1 MRADAYVCTDSSEAQ
16 RETSDEMT
24 DSDYAIRADGLT
36 KRYGA
41 VCAVDNVSLHVGHGE
56 IYAFLGLNGA
66 GKTTTI
72 RMLLGMIR
80 PSAGAAH
87 LLGKPV
93 HPDARALWT
102 QVGYL
107 VETPHAYPE
116 LTVRENLEVFR
127 RLRGLRD
134 AHVVDRTIE
143 RLALTPY
150 ADRRAGTLSLGN
162 AQRLGLAKALLHD
175 PALLLLDEPANGLDP
190 AGVVEVRELLRELA
204 HERGVTIFLSSHLLG
219 EVARI
224 ATRFGVIHQGRLL
237 EELSAAEMERQRAR
251 WLLVD
256 ARDRAGARAM
266 LNAAGLV
273 VEGCAGNESRGNESS
288 ELAGALRLSDAHAIA
303 HPEEVARQ
311 LIEQGVDLTRL
322 SVEEEDLESQFL
334 RLVGATPTTPK
345 GGEHVR

>member
-1 MRADAYVCTDSSEAQ
+1 
-16 RETSDEMT
+16 MT
-24 DSDYAIRADGLT
+24 DSGGAIRADGLT

-41 VCAVDNVSLHVGHGE
+41 VRAVDNVSLRVGRGE

-80 PSAGAAH
+80 PSAGAAF
-87 LLGKPV
+87 LLGQPV
-93 HPDARALWT
+93 HPDARALWA

-134 AHVVDRTIE
+134 IHVVDRTIE
-143 RLALTPY
+143 RLGLSPY

-204 HERGVTIFLSSHLLG
+204 QERGVTIFLSSHLLG

-237 EELSAAEMERQRAR
+237 EELSAAEMERQRTR

-256 ARDRAGARAM
+256 ARDRAGARAT

-273 VEGCAGNESRGNESS
+273 VERCAGAGNESSGI
-288 ELAGALRLSDAHAIA
+288 AGALRLSDAHAIA
-303 HPEEVARQ
+303 HPEEVARR
-311 LIEQGVDLTRL
+311 LVEQGIDLTRL

-334 RLVGATPTTPK
+334 RLVGATP
-345 GGEHVR
+345 GGEDHAR

>member
-1 MRADAYVCTDSSEAQ
+1 
-16 RETSDEMT
+16 MT
-24 DSDYAIRADGLT
+24 DRGNAISAERLA

-41 VCAVDNVSLHVGHGE
+41 HCAVDDVSLRVGYGE

-80 PSAGAAH
+80 PTSGAAT
-87 LLGKPV
+87 LLGKRV
-93 HPDARALWT
+93 SADAHELWA

-134 AHVVDRTIE
+134 PKAVERIIE
-143 RLALTPY
+143 RLGLSTY
-150 ADRRAGTLSLGN
+150 ADQRAGTLSLGN
-162 AQRLGLAKALLHD
+162 AQRLGLAKALLHG

-190 AGVVEVRELLRELA
+190 SGVVEVRELLRELA
-204 HERGVTIFLSSHLLG
+204 HEQGVTIFLSSHLLG

-237 EELSAAEMERQRAR
+237 EELSAAEMERQRTR
-251 WLLVD
+251 WLEVD
-256 ARDRAGARAM
+256 ARDRVGARSI
-266 LNAAGLV
+266 LTAAGLV
-273 VEGCAGNESRGNESS
+273 VDSCAGLANERNGM
-288 ELAGALRLSDAHAIA
+288 AGALRLSDAHAIA
-303 HPEEVARQ
+303 HPEEVARR
-311 LIEQGVDLTRL
+311 LVGAGIDLTRL

-334 RLVGATPTTPK
+334 RLVGATL
-345 GGEHVR
+345 GGDNDAC

>member
-1 MRADAYVCTDSSEAQ
+1 VTDGTTDSEPANF
-16 RETSDEMT
+16 
-24 DSDYAIRADGLT
+24 AIHADGLT

-41 VCAVDNVSLHVGHGE
+41 VCAVDHVSLRVGYGE

-80 PSAGAAH
+80 PSAGAAY

-93 HPDARALWT
+93 RPDARALWA

-219 EVARI
+219 
-224 ATRFGVIHQGRLL
+224 VIHQGRLL
-237 EELSAAEMERQRAR
+237 EELSAAEMKRQRAR

-256 ARDRAGARAM
+256 ARDRESARAT

-273 VEGCAGNESRGNESS
+273 VESCAGNESSGNESS

-303 HPEEVARQ
+303 HPEEVARR
-311 LIEQGVDLTRL
+311 LVEQGVDLTRL

-334 RLVGATPTTPK
+334 RLVGAAPR
-345 GGEHVR
+345 GGEGDEHVR

>member
-1 MRADAYVCTDSSEAQ
+1 MRDG
-16 RETSDEMT
+16 MT
-24 DSDYAIRADGLT
+24 DTGYAIRADCLT

-41 VCAVDNVSLHVGHGE
+41 IRAVDNVSLRVGRGE

-72 RMLLGMIR
+72 RMLLGMIQ
-80 PSAGAAH
+80 PTSGVAE
-87 LLGKPV
+87 LLGKSV
-93 HPDARALWT
+93 HADARDLWA

-134 AHVVDRTIE
+134 VKAVERTIV
-143 RLALTPY
+143 RLDLGAY

-175 PALLLLDEPANGLDP
+175 PDLLLLDEPANGLDP
-190 AGVVEVRELLRELA
+190 AGVVEIRELLRELA
-204 HERGVTIFLSSHLLG
+204 HVRGVTIFLSSHLLS

-237 EELSAAEMERQRAR
+237 EELSADEMEQRRAR
-251 WLLVD
+251 WLEVD
-256 ARDRAGARAM
+256 ARDREGARAT
-266 LNAAGLV
+266 LVQAGIAVDGCGDDVNATNGT
-273 VEGCAGNESRGNESS
+273 
-288 ELAGALRLSDAHAIA
+288 AGALRLSDVNAIA
-303 HPEEVARQ
+303 HPEEVARR
-311 LIEQGVDLTRL
+311 LVEQGIDLTRL
-322 SVEEEDLESQFL
+322 SVEEEDLETQFL
-334 RLVGATPTTPK
+334 RLVGATA
-345 GGEHVR
+345 GGDAHAR

>member
-1 MRADAYVCTDSSEAQ
+1 
-16 RETSDEMT
+16 MT
-24 DSDYAIRADGLT
+24 DRDEAIRADGLT

-41 VCAVDNVSLHVGHGE
+41 IPAVEQVSLRVGRGE

-72 RMLLGMIR
+72 RLLLGMIR
-80 PSAGAAH
+80 PSAGAAF
-87 LLGKPV
+87 LLGQSV
-93 HPDARALWT
+93 HADARALWA

-134 AHVVDRTIE
+134 VHVVDRIVE

-190 AGVVEVRELLRELA
+190 AGLVEVRELLRELA

-224 ATRFGVIHQGRLL
+224 ATRFGVLHHGRLL
-237 EELSAAEMERQRAR
+237 EELSAAQMERQRAR
-251 WLLVD
+251 WLLVG
-256 ARDRAGARAM
+256 ARDRAGAHAS
-266 LNAAGLV
+266 LHAAGFV
-273 VEGCAGNESRGNESS
+273 VERCAENASHGVAE
-288 ELAGALRLSDAHAIA
+288 ALCLSDARAIA
-303 HPEEVARQ
+303 HPEEVARR
-311 LIEQGVDLTRL
+311 LVEQGIALTHL
-322 SVEEEDLESQFL
+322 TVEEEDLETQFL
-334 RLVGATPTTPK
+334 RLVGATPQ
-345 GGEHVR
+345 GDAHAR

>member
-1 MRADAYVCTDSSEAQ
+1 MA
-16 RETSDEMT
+16 
-24 DSDYAIRADGLT
+24 DSDYAITADGLT

-41 VCAVDNVSLHVGHGE
+41 IRAVENVSLRVGRGE

-72 RMLLGMIR
+72 RMLLSMIR
-80 PSAGAAH
+80 PCAGVAF

-93 HPDARALWT
+93 HTDARELWQ

-134 AHVVDRTIE
+134 MHVVDRTIE
-143 RLALTPY
+143 RLALAPY

-204 HERGVTIFLSSHLLG
+204 YERGVTIFLSSHLLG

-224 ATRFGVIHQGRLL
+224 ATRFGVIHQGQLL

-256 ARDRAGARAM
+256 VRDRAAAQAT
-266 LNAAGLV
+266 LHAAGLV
-273 VEGCAGNESRGNESS
+273 VENCAGNESRGV
-288 ELAGALRLSDAHAIA
+288 AGALCLSDAHAIA
-303 HPEEVARQ
+303 HPEEVARR
-311 LIEQGVDLTRL
+311 LVEQGIDLIRL

-334 RLVGATPTTPK
+334 RLVGATP
-345 GGEHVR
+345 GGQEYDR

>member
-1 MRADAYVCTDSSEAQ
+1 
-16 RETSDEMT
+16 MT
-24 DSDYAIRADGLT
+24 DTDYAISADGLT

-41 VCAVDNVSLHVGHGE
+41 ITAVDNVSLRVGRGE

-72 RMLLGMIR
+72 RMLLSMIR
-80 PSAGAAH
+80 PSAGMAF
-87 LLGKPV
+87 LLGQPV
-93 HPDARALWT
+93 HADARALWA

-127 RLRGLRD
+127 RLRGLCD
-134 AHVVDRTIE
+134 INVVDRIIK

-256 ARDRAGARAM
+256 ARDRARARAT
-266 LNAAGLV
+266 LNSAGLV
-273 VEGCAGNESRGNESS
+273 VDSCARNESSGNESSGNESS
-288 ELAGALRLSDAHAIA
+288 EMTGALCLSDAHAIA

-311 LIEQGVDLTRL
+311 LVEQGIDLTRL

-334 RLVGATPTTPK
+334 RLVGATPK
-345 GGEHVR
+345 GDEHAR

>member
-1 MRADAYVCTDSSEAQ
+1 
-16 RETSDEMT
+16 MT
-24 DSDYAIRADGLT
+24 DSDYAICADGLT

-41 VCAVDNVSLHVGHGE
+41 IKAVDNVSLRVGRGE

-72 RMLLGMIR
+72 RMLLSMIR
-80 PSAGAAH
+80 PSAGAVF
-87 LLGKPV
+87 LFGKPV
-93 HPDARALWT
+93 RSDTREPWA
-102 QVGYL
+102 QVGSL

-134 AHVVDRTIE
+134 ARAVDKIIE

-224 ATRFGVIHQGRLL
+224 ATRYGVIHQGRLV
-237 EELSAAEMERQRAR
+237 EELSAEEMERQRVR

-256 ARDRAGARAM
+256 ARDRAGARAT
-266 LNAAGLV
+266 LKAAGFV
-273 VEGCAGNESRGNESS
+273 VESYVANESSGNESS
-288 ELAGALRLSDAHAIA
+288 GTVGALCLSDAHAIA
-303 HPEEVARQ
+303 RPEEVAQR
-311 LIEQGVDLTRL
+311 LVSRGVDLTRL

-334 RLVGATPTTPK
+334 RLVGVSSK
-345 GGEHVR
+345 GDEHAL

>member
-1 MRADAYVCTDSSEAQ
+1 
-16 RETSDEMT
+16 MT
-24 DSDYAIRADGLT
+24 ERGYAISAERLT

-41 VCAVDNVSLHVGHGE
+41 FCAVEDVSLRVGHGE

-80 PSAGAAH
+80 PTSGTAT
-87 LLGKPV
+87 LLGRRV
-93 HPDARALWT
+93 DADAHELWA

-116 LTVRENLEVFR
+116 LTVRENLQVFR

-134 AHVVDRTIE
+134 PKAVERIIE
-143 RLALTPY
+143 QLTLTPY
-150 ADRRAGTLSLGN
+150 ANQRAGTLSLGN
-162 AQRLGLAKALLHD
+162 AQRLGLAKAMLHH

-190 AGVVEVRELLRELA
+190 SGVVEVRELLRDLA
-204 HERGVTIFLSSHLLG
+204 HKQGVTIFLSSHLLG

-237 EELSAAEMERQRAR
+237 EELSAAEMERQRVR
-251 WLLVD
+251 WLEVD
-256 ARDRAGARAM
+256 AGDRAGARSV
-266 LNAAGLV
+266 LSAAGLV
-273 VEGCAGNESRGNESS
+273 DECSAGLANEGNGRAGG
-288 ELAGALRLSDAHAIA
+288 LCLTDAEAIA
-303 HPEEVARQ
+303 HPEEVARR
-311 LIEQGVDLTRL
+311 LVGAGLDLTRL

-334 RLVGATPTTPK
+334 RLVGVTP
-345 GGEHVR
+345 GGEEHVR

>member
-1 MRADAYVCTDSSEAQ
+1 
-16 RETSDEMT
+16 MT

-41 VCAVDNVSLHVGHGE
+41 IRAVDNVSLRVGRGE

-72 RMLLGMIR
+72 RMLLSMIR
-80 PSAGAAH
+80 PSAGVAF
-87 LLGKPV
+87 LLGRPV
-93 HPDARALWT
+93 HADARALWA

-134 AHVVDRTIE
+134 ANVVDRTIE

-162 AQRLGLAKALLHD
+162 AQRLGLAKALLQN

-190 AGVVEVRELLRELA
+190 AGVVEVRDLLRELA

-256 ARDRAGARAM
+256 ARDRAGARAT
-266 LNAAGLV
+266 LRSAGLV
-273 VEGCAGNESRGNESS
+273 VESCTGNESS
-288 ELAGALRLSDAHAIA
+288 GNEPSGIAGALCLSDAHAIA
-303 HPEEVARQ
+303 HPEEVARR
-311 LIEQGVDLTRL
+311 LVEQGIDLTRL

-334 RLVGATPTTPK
+334 RLVGATPK
-345 GGEHVR
+345 GDEHAR

>member
-1 MRADAYVCTDSSEAQ
+1 MT
-16 RETSDEMT
+16 ETG
-24 DSDYAIRADGLT
+24 YAISADGLT

-41 VCAVDNVSLHVGHGE
+41 IRAVDDVSLRVGRGE

-80 PSAGAAH
+80 PTSGAAE

-93 HPDARALWT
+93 SANARDLWA

-116 LTVRENLEVFR
+116 LTVRENLEAFR

-134 AHVVDRTIE
+134 VKAVERTIE
-143 RLALTPY
+143 RLELGAN

-175 PALLLLDEPANGLDP
+175 PALLLLDEPTNGLDP
-190 AGVVEVRELLRELA
+190 AGVVEIRELLRELA
-204 HERGVTIFLSSHLLG
+204 HERGVTIFLSSHLLS

-237 EELSAAEMERQRAR
+237 EELSAGEMEQRRVR
-251 WLLVD
+251 WLEVD
-256 ARDRAGARAM
+256 ARDREGARAT
-266 LNAAGLV
+266 LAEAGIAVDGCGGDVNATNGT
-273 VEGCAGNESRGNESS
+273 
-288 ELAGALRLSDAHAIA
+288 AGALHLSDVNAIE
-303 HPEEVARQ
+303 HPEEVARR
-311 LIEQGVDLTRL
+311 LVEQGIDLTRL
-322 SVEEEDLESQFL
+322 SVEEEDLETQFL
-334 RLVGATPTTPK
+334 RLVGATP
-345 GGEHVR
+345 GGDEHAR

>member
-1 MRADAYVCTDSSEAQ
+1 
-16 RETSDEMT
+16 MT
-24 DSDYAIRADGLT
+24 NRGYAISAERLT

-41 VCAVDNVSLHVGHGE
+41 FYAVEDVSLRVGHGE

-80 PSAGAAH
+80 PTGGSAM
-87 LLGKPV
+87 LLGKRV
-93 HPDARALWT
+93 EADAHELWA

-127 RLRGLRD
+127 RLRRLGDPR
-134 AHVVDRTIE
+134 AVERIIE
-143 RLALTPY
+143 RLGLVAY
-150 ADRRAGTLSLGN
+150 ANQRASTLSLGN

-190 AGVVEVRELLRELA
+190 SGVVEVRELLRELA
-204 HERGVTIFLSSHLLG
+204 HEQGVTIFLSSHLLG

-237 EELSAAEMERQRAR
+237 AEMSAAEMERERSR
-251 WLLVD
+251 WLVVD
-256 ARDRAGARAM
+256 ARDRAGASSVLM
-266 LNAAGLV
+266 AAGFG
-273 VEGCAGNESRGNESS
+273 VERCAELANEQHGM
-288 ELAGALRLSDAHAIA
+288 AGALRLSDADAIA
-303 HPEEVARQ
+303 HPEEVARR
-311 LIEQGVDLTRL
+311 LIGAGIDLTRL

-334 RLVGATPTTPK
+334 RLVGATP
-345 GGEHVR
+345 GGDNDDC

>member
-1 MRADAYVCTDSSEAQ
+1 
-16 RETSDEMT
+16 MT

-41 VCAVDNVSLHVGHGE
+41 LTAVENVSLRVGRGE

-72 RMLLGMIR
+72 RMLLSMIR
-80 PSAGAAH
+80 PSAGVAF
-87 LLGKPV
+87 LLDQPV
-93 HPDARALWT
+93 RPDARELWA

-134 AHVVDRTIE
+134 VHIVNRTIE

-150 ADRRAGTLSLGN
+150 ADQRAGALSLGN

-175 PALLLLDEPANGLDP
+175 PALLLLDEPTNGLDP
-190 AGVVEVRELLRELA
+190 AGVVEVRTLLRELA
-204 HERGVTIFLSSHLLG
+204 RERGVTIFLSSHLLG

-224 ATRFGVIHQGRLL
+224 ATRFGVMHQGRLL
-237 EELSAAEMERQRAR
+237 EELSAAEMERQRVR
-251 WLLVD
+251 WLRVD

-266 LNAAGLV
+266 LRSAGLV
-273 VEGCAGNESRGNESS
+273 VEGCARNDGNESS
-288 ELAGALRLSDAHAIA
+288 EIADALCLSDPHTIA
-303 HPEEVARQ
+303 HPEEVARR
-311 LIEQGVDLTRL
+311 LVEQGIALTRL

-334 RLVGATPTTPK
+334 RLVGAAPR
-345 GGEHVR
+345 GDEGDEHAR